1 MEYSIEQMNFE
12 NKPKL
17 GLGIYT
23 ATEIAQILRVPYRK
37 VYTWMHKYWDG
48 KLGAEYETKYSW
60 QIEGTRAV
68 SFHTL
73 IEFYVM
79 MKFSESGV
87 KPKQVLQA
95 HSELSKMFKTPFPFA
110 KKEVLDSISTDSKN
124 IYFNLEG
131 VSMTLNGTK
140 QFNLDIIKLFFI
152 NLDFGADDLA
162 SRYWPLGKDKTI
174 VVDPQRKFGSP
185 VFKDQNIYPETFYG
199 MFKAGE
205 AIDFIAHL
213 YEVPKQMV
221 KDAIEYCEAA

>member
-1 MEYSIEQMNFE
+1 
-12 NKPKL
+12 
-17 GLGIYT
+17 
-23 ATEIAQILRVPYRK
+23 EIAQILRVPYRK

-60 QIEGTRAV
+60 QMEGTRAV

-79 MKFSESGV
+79 MRFSESGV
-87 KPKQVLQA
+87 KPRQVLQA
-95 HSELSKMFKTPFPFA
+95 HSDLSKLFKTPFPFA

-124 IYFNLEG
+124 IYFDIEG
-131 VSMTLNGTK
+131 VTMTLNGTK

-174 VVDPQRKFGSP
+174 VVDPQRKF
-185 VFKDQNIYPETFYG
+185 
-199 MFKAGE
+199 
-205 AIDFIAHL
+205 
-213 YEVPKQMV
+213 
-221 KDAIEYCEAA
+221 